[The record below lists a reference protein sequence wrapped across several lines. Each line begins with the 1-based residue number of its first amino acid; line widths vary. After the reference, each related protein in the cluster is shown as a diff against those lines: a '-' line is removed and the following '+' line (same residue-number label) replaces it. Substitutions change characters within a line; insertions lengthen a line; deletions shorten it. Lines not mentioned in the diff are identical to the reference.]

1 MSSVYYKRLQL
12 PKHDYNSNE
21 TPIQFNSIQYASPPI
36 LTPSRIPP
44 SILHAQQCSTI
55 SMTIQGCKVHQI
67 LIAQHPLG
75 FPYRMRLPSCR
86 NTRQA
91 STRLCNVSEN
101 SVAEGLRRCFLCNC
115 PLFNTRLET
124 NYKISSCHLPDNC
137 RSERSCHRDDSSCNC
152 CSKRHEIESV
162 DFN

>member
-1 MSSVYYKRLQL
+1 MRSVYTGVSSS
-12 PKHDYNSNE
+12 PNCDYNSNE
-21 TPIQFNSIQYASPPI
+21 NPTQFNSIQHASPI

-55 SMTIQGCKVHQI
+55 SMTIQGDKVHQI

-75 FPYRMRLPSCR
+75 FPHRMRLPSCR
-86 NTRQA
+86 NTHQA
-91 STRLCNVSEN
+91 STRLCNVSQN
-101 SVAEGLRRCFLCNC
+101 SVAEALRRCFLCNC

-124 NYKISSCHLPDNC
+124 NYEISSWHLSDNC
-137 RSERSCHRDDSSCNC
+137 RSERSRHRNDSSCNC
-152 CSKRHEIESV
+152 CSKRHGIELV